1 MKKIAF
7 IGLGIMGKPMAGN
20 LVRAGYDVTVFDLVE
35 QPVEELIRQG
45 AKRAKTVEQL
55 IEGNEIVITMLPN
68 SPHVKTALTDGAE
81 AVIHY
86 VAPGTIV
93 IDMSSISPN
102 VTKEIHHAFQEKGV
116 GFIDAPVSGGRVGAE
131 AGTLSI
137 MVGGERHYFSEV
149 KDILDV
155 LGGRVMYMG
164 GSGAGQTTK
173 ICNQIMVA
181 GTVTTMSEALA
192 VAKKEGLDLYH
203 VRDVLQSGGANCWHL
218 EHKAAGM
225 IAGDYSPSFKAE
237 LLLKDVR
244 LAVDKAREEGLEL
257 PLLRKIE
264 EMFARLVDH
273 YGGGID
279 YTAIFQ
285 QICDDFEQ
293 AAK

>member
-20 LVRAGYDVTVFDLVE
+20 LIQAGYDVTVFDLVE
-35 QPVEELIRQG
+35 SPVREMVRQG
-45 AKRAKTVEQL
+45 AKEAQTIEQL
-55 IEGNEIVITMLPN
+55 VERNEIVITMLPN
-68 SPHVKTALTDGAE
+68 SPHVKAALTDGAE

-86 VAPGTIV
+86 AAPGTIV
-93 IDMSSISPN
+93 IDMSSISPK
-102 VTKEIHHAFQEKGV
+102 VTKEIHEAFQEKGV
-116 GFIDAPVSGGRVGAE
+116 GFIDAPVSGGRTGAE

-137 MVGGERHYFSEV
+137 MVGGDRPHFDAV
-149 KDILDV
+149 KDVLDV
-155 LGGRVMYMG
+155 LGGRVTYMG

-192 VAKKEGLDLYH
+192 VAKKEELDLYH

-244 LAVDKAREEGLEL
+244 LAVDKAQEEGLDL
-257 PLLRKIE
+257 PLLRKTE
-264 EMFARLVDH
+264 EMFARLVDQ

-279 YTAIFQ
+279 YTAIFK
-285 QICDDFEQ
+285 QICADIEEVE
-293 AAK
+293 